1 MGVVISNL
9 IALVDH
15 VEGTRKTINSYV
27 RQIKSAHS
35 KSAHVRFEC
44 KMIDVITSVHD
55 VMKMV
60 TCMNMESTKMVNV
73 LGDLRDRDNKYWVD
87 SVYVKTDSK

>member
-1 MGVVISNL
+1 MGVAIANL

-44 KMIDVITSVHD
+44 NMVDVITGVNN
-55 VMKMV
+55 VMKML
-60 TCMNMESTKMVNV
+60 TSMNKETTTLKNL
-73 LGDLRDRDNKYWVD
+73 LGKIRDRDNKYWVD